1 MIKYYLLAS
10 LAFLFLTAC
19 EKKEKPI
26 TLPIKG
32 DGQMLQVNMGE
43 TYKYQFYINLEEQKI
58 VHVSKID
65 SWDLALQS
73 GSNDDAIFLNGGKG
87 MAAYNTNK
95 TAFQDVSFADTL
107 QAKSQ
112 WSYDSPT
119 GLSDSSAIGDWKT
132 SRPVY
137 LIRLDET
144 GSKVRKLQITYED
157 QFQYTLAVGDIS
169 STIPATITVVKDPT
183 CNFTYF
189 SFSLLTTVADV
200 EPAKSTWD
208 LQITKYNYTF
218 YEENPPLRYI
228 VNGVLLNPTSTFAY
242 KDSLTTYNAI
252 NVDFATSVPLSNL
265 RDVIG
270 YDWKF
275 IDFTATNPT
284 YTIINKYNYIVK
296 NQNNHF
302 FKLHFLDF
310 YSPTG
315 IKGSP
320 KFEFYQLN

>member
-1 MIKYYLLAS
+1 MNKFYILAS
-10 LAFLFLTAC
+10 LVFLSFMAC

-26 TLPIKG
+26 TLPPKG

-43 TYKYQFYINLEEQKI
+43 TYEYQFFINLEEQKI
-58 VHVSKID
+58 VHISKID

-73 GSNDDAIFLNGGKG
+73 GSNQHAVFLNGGKG
-87 MAAYNTNK
+87 MAAYNTHK
-95 TAFQDVSFADTL
+95 TKFEDVSYSDTL

-119 GLSDSSAIGDWKT
+119 GLTDSSAIGNWET
-132 SRPVY
+132 SHPVY
-137 LIRLDET
+137 LIKLDET
-144 GSKVRKLQITYED
+144 GSNVRKLQITYED
-157 QFQYTLAVGDIS
+157 QFQYTLSVGDIS
-169 STIPATITVVKDPT
+169 STIPASITVVKNPD

-200 EPAKSTWD
+200 EPAKDSWD
-208 LQITKYNYTF
+208 LQVTRYNYTF

-242 KDSLTTYNAI
+242 KDSLSDYNNI
-252 NVDFATSVPLSNL
+252 NVDFATSVPLSSL

-270 YDWKF
+270 YDWKY
-275 IDFTATNPT
+275 IDFTATNPI
-284 YTIINKYNYIVK
+284 YTIVKKYNYVVK
-296 NQNNHF
+296 NQNNHL

-310 YSPTG
+310 YSSTG
-315 IKGSP
+315 VKGSP
-320 KFEFYQLN
+320 KFEFYQFN